1 MNYLANFI
9 RLAGDAAAQTTGTT
23 GTNGTQTQDVGFAG
37 LLGSL
42 LPFAL
47 IFVVMYFLMIRPQ
60 KKRQKEEQK
69 MRNSLRVGDELT
81 TIGGIKGR
89 VLSVKEDSFVME
101 TGNDRTKMQFEKW
114 AIQTVHTKHEDV
126 DNDDDDFDD
135 DDDDI

>member
-1 MNYLANFI
+1 MNYLANLI
-9 RLAGDAAAQTTGTT
+9 RLEGEAANNGQQSGGLAGML
-23 GTNGTQTQDVGFAG
+23 VSFAP
-37 LLGSL
+37 LI
-42 LPFAL
+42 L

-89 VLSVKEDSFVME
+89 VLSVKEDTFVLE

-126 DNDDDDFDD
+126 DNDDDDIDD